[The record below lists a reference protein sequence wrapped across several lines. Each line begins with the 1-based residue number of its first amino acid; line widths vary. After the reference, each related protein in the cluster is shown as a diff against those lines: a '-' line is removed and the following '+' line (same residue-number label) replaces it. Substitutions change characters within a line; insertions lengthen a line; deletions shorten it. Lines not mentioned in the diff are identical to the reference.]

1 MKKLAIT
8 ETHKFV
14 NLENEKECKV
24 ITSTRVPNG
33 GNLIVRFQGWNPFPC
48 YQMETSWKV
57 FTEWMANNN
66 WIEING
72 ILKIIHEV
80 RENE

>member
-1 MKKLAIT
+1 MMRTIT
-8 ETHKFV
+8 EKHKFI
-14 NLENEKECKV
+14 NLDNGKEVKV

-57 FTEWMANNN
+57 FTEWMANNG
-66 WIEING
+66 WMETNG
-72 ILKIIHEV
+72 LLRTIHEV
-80 RENE
+80 MENE